1 MKVTI
6 LGTNGLLS
14 TTIAKYCNQWGIE
27 LNMYGRRPPT
37 QNYCSAFYKTDFKT
51 DKIDCTQLS
60 QTDVIIY
67 AIGAGI
73 QSNLNDSAEAV
84 YTLNVTVPVSI
95 CNCLKKVR
103 YRGTFISFG
112 SYFEIGERG
121 SHCLFTEEDVLKSLS
136 SAPNDYTVSKRMLT
150 RFISSYKHDF
160 VHWHFILPTI
170 YGEAENPKRLIPYT
184 VHAIRNNEQL
194 HFTSGDQTRQYLYVK
209 EVPLLLS
216 SAFRNI
222 LPDGIYNIQG
232 NETLTV
238 KQIVTLIHQCLG
250 KMLPEGC
257 FGTEQRADEKMKYL
271 ALDGHKL
278 ESLTGFKA
286 NTELKDVIL
295 RY

>member
-14 TTIAKYCNQWGIE
+14 TTIAKYCNQLGIE

-37 QNYCSAFYKTDFKT
+37 QNYCSAFYKTDFMT
-51 DKIDCTQLS
+51 DKIDYS
-60 QTDVIIY
+60 QMSKTDVIIY

-95 CNCLKKVR
+95 CNSLKKVR

-121 SHCLFTEEDVLKSLS
+121 SHSLFTEEDVLKSLS
-136 SAPNDYTVSKRMLT
+136 PAPNDYTVSKRMLT

-170 YGEAENPKRLIPYT
+170 YGEGENPKRLIPYT

-194 HFTSGDQTRQYLYVK
+194 HFTSGNQTRQYLYVK

-238 KQIVTLIHQCLG
+238 KQIITLIHQCFG
-250 KMLPEGC
+250 KVLPEGC